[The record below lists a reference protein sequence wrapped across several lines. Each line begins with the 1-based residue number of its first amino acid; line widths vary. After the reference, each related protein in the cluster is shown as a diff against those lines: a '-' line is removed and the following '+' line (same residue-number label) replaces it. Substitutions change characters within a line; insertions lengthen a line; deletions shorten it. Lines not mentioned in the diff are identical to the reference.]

1 LTEGTQGSPS
11 FTELGLCDEVTRAV
25 ADAGYTAPTPIQ
37 AKAIP
42 PILEKRDLVGIAQTG
57 TGKTAAFVLPII
69 HHLTRGR
76 ARARMPRSV
85 ILSPTRELASQT
97 ADNFTKYGKHVKLT
111 MALIIGGVG
120 MGDQEKLLDRGVDV
134 LIATPGRL
142 LDWFERGKVLLGGV
156 SIFVIDEAD
165 RMLDMGFIPDV
176 ERIAKLI
183 ARREQ
188 TLLFSAT
195 MPKEVRRLAD
205 QFLKNPLEV
214 QVARPATTASNIEA
228 RLVKLAQD
236 KKTDALERL
245 FGAHGVDKAII
256 FCNRKRD
263 VGTVTRKLQ
272 RKGYNARDI
281 HGDLEQSHRQA
292 TLDAFKRG
300 EVDYLVATDVA
311 ARGLD
316 ISDMPVV
323 INLDVPSH
331 ADDYIHRIGRTG
343 RAGRKGRAFTF
354 ATDDDAR
361 RLAKIEK
368 LLGGAIPAF
377 DPFAAEAPAATDA
390 TAAAATTAEA
400 PSDQAPPAKPRRRRT
415 PSKAT
420 PSEAPPAA
428 ATPSEATTSE
438 GAANEPPAAPAEAAA
453 GNGAR
458 PKRRRTSKQSR
469 AGGEAAEA
477 AQPQAAEPQA
487 AEPEG
492 AERRER
498 AAEEAG
504 DRRSKRKREPKPAS
518 AEPVVG
524 LGDHVPSFLLRPV
537 PVRPENSDKGE

>member
-1 LTEGTQGSPS
+1 MTEGTQGSPS

-25 ADAGYTAPTPIQ
+25 TDAGYTQPTPIQ
-37 AKAIP
+37 SKAIP
-42 PILEKRDLVGIAQTG
+42 HILEKQDLVGIAQTG

-69 HHLTRGR
+69 HHLTHGR

-97 ADNFTKYGKHVKLT
+97 AENFTKYGKHVKLS

-205 QFLKNPLEV
+205 QFLRDPVEV
-214 QVARPATTASNIEA
+214 QVSRPATTATNIEA
-228 RLVKLAQD
+228 RIVPVAQD
-236 KKTDALERL
+236 KKSAALERL
-245 FGAHGVDKAII
+245 FKAHGVDKAII

-281 HGDLEQSHRQA
+281 HGDLEQAHRQA

-331 ADDYIHRIGRTG
+331 ADDYVHRIGRTG

-354 ATDDDAR
+354 ATDEDDR

-368 LLGGAIPAF
+368 LIGGKIATF
-377 DPFAAEAPAATDA
+377 DPFAADEVEAAPAPAAGEE
-390 TAAAATTAEA
+390 TAPA
-400 PSDQAPPAKPRRRRT
+400 PKPRRRRAKT
-415 PSKAT
+415 PAKDETAGREEAAAKA
-420 PSEAPPAA
+420 EAA
-428 ATPSEATTSE
+428 ATQEVPAAEEAE
-438 GAANEPPAAPAEAAA
+438 KPPRRRSTKERAPAEAAA
-453 GNGAR
+453 DEGSAAQGGE
-458 PKRRRTSKQSR
+458 
-469 AGGEAAEA
+469 AGGEA
-477 AQPQAAEPQA
+477 
-487 AEPEG
+487 
-492 AERRER
+492 
-498 AAEEAG
+498 
-504 DRRSKRKREPKPAS
+504 RRSRRKREPKPAP

-524 LGDHVPSFLLRPV
+524 LGDHVPSFLLKPV
-537 PVRPENSDKGE
+537 PVRPANPSKGD